1 MTIKRIN
8 KLQRNFFNSNLT
20 KDISFRVSMLS
31 KLEQEIKRREE
42 DILLALKKDL
52 NKSETEAYL
61 TEISIVLEEIKLY
74 KKKLA
79 KWSKRQRKG
88 SPISHWPSSS
98 YIYREPYG
106 NVLVLAPWNY
116 PFQLA
121 VLPLVGAIAGGNTVV
136 LKPSRNSKHTS
147 EVIRQI
153 VREVFPEKYV
163 YCVEEEISNE
173 EILKG
178 KYDLIFFTGSPR
190 AAKDVMKAAAKRLT
204 PVVLELGGKSP
215 CIIDSS
221 ADLEVAARRLAWGK
235 FLNAGQTCVAPEYL
249 LIDNKVKDKFI
260 VILKKYIKAMYG
272 DDALVNKDY
281 VHIINDDRFNKLSD
295 LISNSI
301 LNGHEIYGGRQNE
314 ESLCIEPT
322 IICDAS
328 WDDEVMN
335 EEIFGPILPVIG
347 YDNLAEEI
355 EVIKS
360 RPRPL
365 ALYIFSKDKKVVS
378 NVINSVSFG
387 GGCVNDVVMHVANN
401 RLPFG
406 GVGNSGMGV
415 YHGKYTFET
424 FTRPKSIE
432 YGKNYLDIPLRY
444 PPYKK
449 RKLKLIR
456 KILG

>member
-8 KLQRNFFNSNLT
+8 KIQRKFFNADLT
-20 KDISFRVSMLS
+20 KDISFRVRMLS
-31 KLEQEIKRREE
+31 KLEDEIVKRED
-42 DILLALKKDL
+42 DILSALKKDL

-61 TEISIVLEEIKLY
+61 TEISIVLDEIKMY

-79 KWSKRQRKG
+79 KWNKRKVKI

-121 VLPLVGAIAGGNTVV
+121 VLPLAGAIAGGNTVV

-147 EVIRQI
+147 EIIRKI
-153 VREVFPEKYV
+153 VRNIFDEEYV
-163 YCVEEEISNE
+163 YCVDEEISNE

-178 KYDLIFFTGSPR
+178 SYDLIFFTGSPN
-190 AAKDVMKAAAKRLT
+190 AAKDIMKAASKKLT

-215 CIIDSS
+215 CIVDSS

-235 FLNAGQTCVAPEYL
+235 YLNAGQTCVAPDYL
-249 LIDNKVKDKFI
+249 LIDNRVKDKFLEL
-260 VILKKYIKAMYG
+260 LKKYIKAMY
-272 DDALVNKDY
+272 DENPVLNKDY
-281 VHIINDDRFNKLSD
+281 VHIINENRFNKLSQ
-295 LISNSI
+295 LIDECSI
-301 LNGHEIYGGRQNE
+301 NGKSIWGGMRYKE
-314 ESLCIEPT
+314 ELCIEPT
-322 IICDAS
+322 IINGVD
-328 WDDEVMN
+328 WDDEIMQ

-347 YDNLAEEI
+347 YDNLSKEI
-355 EVIKS
+355 QKIKS

-365 ALYIFSKDKKVVS
+365 ALYIFSRDKKVIK
-378 NVINSVSFG
+378 NVINGVSFG
-387 GGCVNDVVMHVANN
+387 GGCVNDVVMHVANGK
-401 RLPFG
+401 LPFG

-415 YHGKYTFET
+415 YHGKHTFET
-424 FTRPKSIE
+424 FTRPKAVE
-432 YGKNYLDIPLRY
+432 YGKNYLDVPLRY
-444 PPYKK
+444 PPYTEKK
-449 RKLKLIR
+449 LNLIR